1 MFMNTKMKYSK
12 PEIGKLKL
20 KIYTKLIQVTDF
32 MQFVVTLLV

>member
-1 MFMNTKMKYSK
+1 MNTKMKYSK